1 MNNLLIFHLIK
12 KITDYLIKNK
22 PSNDLPTTSNN
33 FGTILNQRSA
43 ALQSTLINRSFLRGS
58 NNQTEESIDSDSES
72 KLK

>member
-1 MNNLLIFHLIK
+1 MIK

-22 PSNDLPTTSNN
+22 PMPSNDLTTYNENFTSET

>member
-1 MNNLLIFHLIK
+1 M
-12 KITDYLIKNK
+12 T
-22 PSNDLPTTSNN
+22 SNDLPTTSNN

-43 ALQSTLINRSFLRGS
+43 ALQSTMINRSFLRGS